1 MPTVT
6 ASAGTITLTSRRTNA
21 TWSVASY
28 TATLTFPSPIPQNCT
43 ITAATLT
50 ATVSQDPMSGSTFW
64 MNGTGTNTGKGAH
77 SIAVSIAP
85 GTASYAV
92 TVTFKGSGTAN
103 KTSIMELSGLVLA
116 VTYELNQVKSTFT
129 LSASNIAAGGS
140 VKVTISSY
148 SSAYTH
154 TVTLAFGSRSSSAS
168 LAAGVTAASISAP
181 IGWLDQIPNASSGQ
195 GSVTV
200 TTLENGTA
208 FGSNTAALTITVPD
222 SAAPSI
228 GTCSVAPLLTV
239 GSVTYPAVVAGGYVQ
254 GKCGYRATIS
264 GAAGK
269 YGATIKAYSIQGGGY
284 SGTDAALSSGLLTQ
298 AGTVTITFKV
308 VDSRG
313 KAASHTLTITVLPY
327 TGPQVTSLT
336 AWRTD
341 ADGNASDIGAYAQWR
356 CTTRF
361 ESLSS
366 ANSLQIKAYLQENG
380 SAEQEIGAPA
390 DGGAASWVQDTTGGR
405 ISISLLKKYFLRV
418 TLTDAYGA
426 VNQTIELPSANFAM
440 HFNAAGNGVCFGG
453 ACTRENAVEIA
464 RGRGLWLGE
473 HRVGAA
479 ARNLLD
485 NSDFANPV
493 NQRGQSSYAGIGYT
507 IDRWRT
513 WDENAAVT
521 LHAGE
526 GITLEKILYQYSE
539 PGKLHTGGIYTIAI
553 CLGDGTV
560 CCASGALN
568 TTGFSYFVGDILVLL
583 QQEESGAVFMA
594 IQAAGG
600 ETVRWAAVY
609 EGDYGASSLPA
620 YLQNGYVQELMT
632 CKRFYAKYG
641 DDGQYNYA
649 YTNGYIAGFIFAV
662 PMRVAPTVISAS
674 ALKLSD
680 FSAAVF
686 GNYHVTNAN
695 GVTYLNVPAAVSGE
709 WYRLTGLELSADL

>member
-64 MNGTGTNTGKGAH
+64 MNGTGVNTGKGAH
-77 SIAVSIAP
+77 SVNVSIAP

-103 KTSIMELSGLVLA
+103 KTSIMELSGLVLT

-129 LSASNIAAGGS
+129 LSASSIAAGGS
-140 VKVTISSY
+140 VKVTISPY
-148 SSAYTH
+148 LATYTH
-154 TVTLAFGSRSSSAS
+154 TVILAFGNRSSSTS
-168 LAAGVTAASISAP
+168 LAAGVTAESISVP

-200 TTLENGTA
+200 TTLENGAA

-239 GSVTYPAVVAGGYVQ
+239 GGVTYPAVVADGYVQ

-313 KAASHTLTITVLPY
+313 KAAFHTLTITVLSY
-327 TGPQVTSLT
+327 TGPQVTSLA

-341 ADGNASDIGAYAQWR
+341 ADGNSSDMGAYAQWR
-356 CTTRF
+356 CTTRYD
-361 ESLSS
+361 SLSG
-366 ANSLQIKAYLQENG
+366 ANSLRIKAYLQENG
-380 SAEQEIGAPA
+380 SAEQEISAPA
-390 DGGAASWVQDTTGGR
+390 DGGATSWVKDTTGGR
-405 ISISLLKKYFLRV
+405 INVLLLKKYFLRV
-418 TLTDAYGA
+418 TLTDKYGT
-426 VNQTIELPSANFAM
+426 VSQTIDLPSANFAM

-453 ACTRENAVEIA
+453 ASTRENAVEIVKD
-464 RGRGLWLGE
+464 RGLWLGE

-479 ARNLLD
+479 AQNLLD
-485 NSDFANPV
+485 NSDFRNPI
-493 NQRGQSSYAGIGYT
+493 NQRGQSSYTGVGYT

-526 GITLEKILYQYSE
+526 GITLEKILYQYFE
-539 PGKLHTGGIYTIAI
+539 PGKLHTGGIYTVAI

-560 CCASGALN
+560 RCASGALS
-568 TTGFSYFVGDILVLL
+568 TTGIGYFVGDVLALL
-583 QQEESGAVFMA
+583 QKEESGAVFMA

-609 EGDYGASSLPA
+609 EGGYSASSLPV
-620 YLQNGYVQELMT
+620 YLPKGYVQELMT

-641 DDGQYNYA
+641 DEGQYNYA
-649 YTNGYIAGFIFAV
+649 YTNGYIAGFLFAI
-662 PMRVAPTVISAS
+662 PMRVAPTIVNVS

-680 FSAAVF
+680 FSTVAV
-686 GNYHVTNAN
+686 GNLHSVAAN
-695 GVTYLNVPAAVSGE
+695 GIVYLNIPTAVSGE

>member
-64 MNGTGTNTGKGAH
+64 MNGTGANTGKGAH
-77 SIAVSIAP
+77 SVNVSIAP

-92 TVTFKGSGTAN
+92 TVTFKGSGKAN

-129 LSASNIAAGGS
+129 LSASSIAAGDS
-140 VKVTISSY
+140 LQVTISPY

-154 TVTLAFGSRSSSAS
+154 TVTLTFGSRSSSAS
-168 LAAGVTAASISAP
+168 LTAGTTTATLTVPVA
-181 IGWLDQIPNASSGQ
+181 WLDQIPSASSGQ
-195 GSVTV
+195 GTVTV
-200 TTLENGTA
+200 TTLENGAA

-228 GTCSVAPLLTV
+228 GTCSVTPLLTV

-264 GAAGK
+264 GAEGK

-284 SGTDAALSSGLLTQ
+284 SGTDAALPSGLLTQ
-298 AGTVTITFKV
+298 AGTVTVAFKV

-341 ADGNASDIGAYAQWR
+341 ADGNASDVGAYAQWR

-361 ESLSS
+361 ESLSG

-380 SAEQEIGAPA
+380 SAEQEISAPA
-390 DGGAASWVQDTTGGR
+390 DGGAASWVKDTTGGK
-405 ISISLLKKYFLRV
+405 ISVLLLKKYFLRV
-418 TLTDAYGA
+418 TLTDKYGA

-453 ACTRENAVEIA
+453 ACTRENAVEIV
-464 RGRGLWLGE
+464 RDRGLWLGE

-493 NQRGQSSYAGIGYT
+493 NQRGQSSYTGIGYT

-526 GITLEKILYQYSE
+526 GITLEKILYQYFE
-539 PGKLHTGGIYTIAI
+539 PEKLHTGSIYTVAL
-553 CLGDGTV
+553 CLGDGTI
-560 CCASGALN
+560 CCASGTLN
-568 TTGFSYFVGDILVLL
+568 TTGFSYFVGDILALL

-609 EGDYGASSLPA
+609 EGAYSAASLPV
-620 YLQNGYVQELMT
+620 YLSNGYVQELTT
-632 CKRFYAKYG
+632 CKRFYAKDG

-649 YTNGYIAGFIFAV
+649 YTNGYITGFLFAV

-686 GNYHVTNAN
+686 GNYHVVNAN